1 MTKIKINFFIIAYIV
16 FFFTNLWALENKIL
30 FKVDNKIITSIDIYN
45 ELKYLEIINKE
56 FKDTSQKK
64 AFEIAKRSL
73 IREKIKEIELSK
85 VFKELKV
92 ESEFLDKMIINYF
105 KSFEINNIS
114 DFEIY
119 FASREINPDSIKKK
133 ISLEILWNQFIYSK
147 FKENIKIDKE
157 LIRND
162 LLNKNKK
169 KEFLLS
175 EILFNLDK
183 NEKLNDKIILLERE
197 IKNNGFSKT
206 ALSYSNSDTANKGG
220 KLGWVN
226 ETILNTKIKE
236 KVKKTKVGNFTKP
249 IVIPGGFLILKIE
262 DVREVEN
269 ISDLNLEINKIV
281 KIKTNEQLNQFSN
294 IYFNKVKKNT
304 TINETV
310 FF

>member
-56 FKDTSQKK
+56 FKNTSQKK

-119 FASREINPDSIKKK
+119 FATKEINPDSIKKK

-197 IKNNGFSKT
+197 IENNGFSKT

-269 ISDLNLEINKIV
+269 ISDLNLEINKVV

-294 IYFNKVKKNT
+294 IYFNKVKKKYHN
-304 TINETV
+304 
-310 FF
+310 

>member
-92 ESEFLDKMIINYF
+92 ESEFLDKIIIDYF

-119 FASREINPDSIKKK
+119 FATKEINPDSIKKK

-147 FKENIKIDKE
+147 FIKNIKIDKE

-197 IKNNGFSKT
+197 IENNGFSKT

-269 ISDLNLEINKIV
+269 ISDLNLEINKVV

-294 IYFNKVKKNT
+294 IYFNKVKKNI
-304 TINETV
+304 TINEL
-310 FF
+310 

>member
-56 FKDTSQKK
+56 FNDTSQKK

-119 FASREINPDSIKKK
+119 FATKEINPDSIKKK

-197 IKNNGFSKT
+197 IENNGFSKT

-269 ISDLNLEINKIV
+269 ISDLNLEINKVV

-294 IYFNKVKKNT
+294 IYFNKVKKNI
-304 TINETV
+304 TINEL
-310 FF
+310 

>member
-92 ESEFLDKMIINYF
+92 ESEFLDKIIIDYF

-119 FASREINPDSIKKK
+119 FASKEINPDSIKKK

-269 ISDLNLEINKIV
+269 ISDLNLEINKVV
-281 KIKTNEQLNQFSN
+281 KTKTNEQLNQFSN
-294 IYFNKVKKNT
+294 IYFNKVRKNT
-304 TINETV
+304 TINEL
-310 FF
+310 

>member
-45 ELKYLEIINKE
+45 ELKYLEIVNKE
-56 FKDTSQKK
+56 FKNTSQKK

-119 FASREINPDSIKKK
+119 FATKEINPDSIKKK

-197 IKNNGFSKT
+197 IENNGFSKT

-269 ISDLNLEINKIV
+269 ISDLNLEINKVV

-294 IYFNKVKKNT
+294 IYFNKVKKNI
-304 TINETV
+304 TINEL
-310 FF
+310 

>member
-92 ESEFLDKMIINYF
+92 ESEFLDKIIIDYF

-119 FASREINPDSIKKK
+119 FATKEINPDSIKKK

-183 NEKLNDKIILLERE
+183 NEKLNDKIILLEKE
-197 IKNNGFSKT
+197 IENNGFSKT

-269 ISDLNLEINKIV
+269 ISDLNLEINKVV
-281 KIKTNEQLNQFSN
+281 KTKTNEQLNQFSN
-294 IYFNKVKKNT
+294 IYFNKVRKNT
-304 TINETV
+304 TINEL
-310 FF
+310 

>member
-45 ELKYLEIINKE
+45 ELKYLEIVNKE
-56 FKDTSQKK
+56 FKNTSQKK

-92 ESEFLDKMIINYF
+92 ESEFLDKIIIDYF

-119 FASREINPDSIKKK
+119 FATKEINPDSIKKK

-147 FKENIKIDKE
+147 FIENIKIDKE

-197 IKNNGFSKT
+197 IENNGFSKT

-269 ISDLNLEINKIV
+269 ISDLNLEINKV
-281 KIKTNEQLNQFSN
+281 VNIKTNEQLNQFSN
-294 IYFNKVKKNT
+294 IYFNKVKKNI
-304 TINETV
+304 TINEL
-310 FF
+310 

>member
-85 VFKELKV
+85 VFKELKI

-119 FASREINPDSIKKK
+119 FASKEINPDSIKKK

-269 ISDLNLEINKIV
+269 ISDLNLEINKVV

-294 IYFNKVKKNT
+294 IYFNKVRKNT
-304 TINETV
+304 TINEL
-310 FF
+310 